1 MNDSFPYKEKYCE
14 DCAVHFLV
22 SDGRKDKW
30 LCCGITK
37 AEYRKSK
44 NIPPDDV
51 LRFCVRKD
59 FDFVAKEYFQ
69 LNLNK
74 REVET
79 IINNF
84 QTLLK
89 RKQV

>member
-1 MNDSFPYKEKYCE
+1 MNDLFPYKEKYCK

-30 LCCGITK
+30 LCCGVTK

-44 NIPPDDV
+44 NIPAYDV

-59 FDFVAKEYFQ
+59 FDFVAKEYIQ

-74 REVET
+74 REVEA
-79 IINNF
+79 IVNNF